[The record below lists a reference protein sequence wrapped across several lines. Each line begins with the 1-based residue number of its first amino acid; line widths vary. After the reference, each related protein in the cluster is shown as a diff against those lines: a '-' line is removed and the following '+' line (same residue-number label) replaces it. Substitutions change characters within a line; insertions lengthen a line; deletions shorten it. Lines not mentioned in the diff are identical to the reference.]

1 MRRVRALLDEFDGLR
16 AERAELTELLELAE
30 GEALAAECRA
40 ELAALEERLRALP
53 GEAPGEYA
61 EREALVTV
69 TADPGESER
78 RAYELWQD
86 YLERARRAG
95 RPARTYDRGMGEWA
109 VRSVTM
115 RIGGPGAF
123 GWLAGEDGSRPSGPG
138 VRVEVLPMAL
148 SFDPVRVPD
157 EDVRV
162 EEFLRLR
169 GCGVPDPGGNRTVR
183 ITHLPTGT
191 VVVCEDQGTTHRN
204 RVGAMA
210 VLRTRLLHARTRRD
224 ASAPSRPENASRP
237 DSGTP

>member
-1 MRRVRALLDEFDGLR
+1 MRRVQALLEEFDGLR
-16 AERAELTELLELAE
+16 AERAELTELLGLAE

-40 ELAALEERLRALP
+40 ALAALEERLRALP
-53 GEAPGEYA
+53 GEAPREYA

-95 RPARTYDRGMGEWA
+95 RPASTYDRRMGEWD

-162 EEFLRLR
+162 EEFPRLR
-169 GCGVPDPGGNRTVR
+169 GCGVPDPGGNRAVR

-224 ASAPSRPENASRP
+224 APAPSRPENASRP